1 MRKFALLLCALACA
15 AGAYLLR
22 GGTEGA
28 PPAPTQADN
37 PAPRAQT
44 VRVEAARVLSAQA
57 QEEPIV
63 LTVWDEGRA
72 VRMDMEDYLIYA
84 VAGEMPAS
92 YEMEAL
98 KAQAVA
104 ARSYLAWKMPAFGG
118 GGCSQGV
125 DTDVCTD
132 SAHCMAYW
140 SEAEMRERWGE
151 AYAENRARIEE
162 AVKKVFDLRPTAI
175 IKELGLRRPIYRQ
188 LAAYGHMGRED
199 LGVKWENTDR
209 VDALKAAVAE

>member
-1 MRKFALLLCALACA
+1 M
-15 AGAYLLR
+15 
-22 GGTEGA
+22 
-28 PPAPTQADN
+28 
-37 PAPRAQT
+37 
-44 VRVEAARVLSAQA
+44 LSAQA

-118 GGCSQGV
+118 EGAARAWTRTCARTPPTAWPHWSRRRR
-125 DTDVCTD
+125 CA
-132 SAHCMAYW
+132 SAG
-140 SEAEMRERWGE
+140 GE
-151 AYAENRARIEE
+151 AYAESRRPHRGGRVLAPRRARLMLYNGSPIQ
-162 AVKKVFDLRPTAI
+162 ALFHSASGGQTRT
-175 IKELGLRRPIYRQ
+175 RRRSGARRIRI
-188 LAAYGHMGRED
+188 
-199 LGVKWENTDR
+199 
-209 VDALKAAVAE
+209 

>member
-1 MRKFALLLCALACA
+1 MHRNEVRECASSLFCSARWPARRASISSAGGRK
-15 AGAYLLR
+15 
-22 GGTEGA
+22 A
-28 PPAPTQADN
+28 PRPDPAQAEN

-132 SAHCMAYW
+132 STHCMAYW

-162 AVKKVFDLRPTAI
+162 AVRATAGEVMLYNGSPIQALFHSASGGRPRT
-175 IKELGLRRPIYRQ
+175 RRRSGARRIRI
-188 LAAYGHMGRED
+188 
-199 LGVKWENTDR
+199 
-209 VDALKAAVAE
+209 